1 MDWRKDLR
9 VREYKQAKKCQVGSG
24 RETRHR
30 EPDRRSESDDRK
42 GQCCFGRQVP
52 LDLVMILI
60 IKNKDFFK
68 KNFTIVQKTP
78 DDSNL
83 KAPCWKTKAGAS
95 HSLFTKV
102 WILMEVIDYES
113 WKGLESISAVISKV

>member
-1 MDWRKDLR
+1 MWTGEKIWGLGNIDKQKSAKWVQAGKLAIESLIEGQR
-9 VREYKQAKKCQVGSG
+9 VLFW
-24 RETRHR
+24 ET
-30 EPDRRSESDDRK
+30 DA
-42 GQCCFGRQVP
+42 FG
-52 LDLVMILI
+52 LVMILI

-83 KAPCWKTKAGAS
+83 KAPYWKKKAGGS

-102 WILMEVIDYES
+102 
-113 WKGLESISAVISKV
+113 

>member
-1 MDWRKDLR
+1 MLFW
-9 VREYKQAKKCQVGSG
+9 
-24 RETRHR
+24 ET
-30 EPDRRSESDDRK
+30 
-42 GQCCFGRQVP
+42 GAFG
-52 LDLVMILI
+52 LIMMLI
-60 IKNKDFFK
+60 IKNKDCFK

-83 KAPCWKTKAGAS
+83 KAPYWKTKAGGS

-102 WILMEVIDYES
+102 WIFLEVIDCES